1 MRLYHGSNVEIDVV
15 NLSLSKV
22 GKDFGIGFYLSAD
35 REQAF
40 DMARRK
46 AAQTESGEPILNV
59 YEFDVDNK
67 EIGDLSILKFDG
79 YTKEWAEFI
88 LKNRQNRSRRQ
99 IHDYDI
105 VIGPIADDTVGFQI
119 RRFSAGI
126 INIETF
132 IEELKYKRITLQYF
146 FATPKALTF
155 LQKTNEL

>member
-1 MRLYHGSNVEIDVV
+1 
-15 NLSLSKV
+15 
-22 GKDFGIGFYLSAD
+22 
-35 REQAF
+35 
-40 DMARRK
+40 MARRK

-88 LKNRQNRSRRQ
+88 LKNRQNRSRQQ

-146 FATPKALTF
+146 FATPKALTL

>member
-1 MRLYHGSNVEIDVV
+1 MRLYHGSNVEIDIVD
-15 NLSLSKV
+15 LSLSKV

-79 YTKEWAEFI
+79 YTKE
-88 LKNRQNRSRRQ
+88 
-99 IHDYDI
+99 
-105 VIGPIADDTVGFQI
+105 
-119 RRFSAGI
+119 
-126 INIETF
+126 
-132 IEELKYKRITLQYF
+132 
-146 FATPKALTF
+146 
-155 LQKTNEL
+155 